1 MANISALLEIIRT
14 AHLGRD
20 MRQALHDSIDA
31 VNDDVETCG
40 QTLNVSSNKLQLKRG
55 SNVLSEVTMPSGNV
69 NSVNGQTG
77 DVELDADD
85 ISDSSTTNKF
95 VTDTEKSTWNGKSTV
110 SFNPIKTTGETIAEI
125 TIDGV
130 TQTLK
135 ASAGGGG
142 GGAVDSVNGKTG
154 DVVLDV
160 DDINDVDINNL
171 ADGQTLVYDAT
182 SGKWVNGSGGGG
194 TTDYS
199 DLTNKPQINGVTL
212 SGNKTASELGVKV
225 NDNLLANGWFTVNTN
240 GFSSTSLDNV
250 DTVNK
255 WKTYSLNGGSVAV
268 NVNGGLTLTSE
279 STSNSYLYQMID
291 NYAKMLDGKT
301 ITISLNVDGTIY
313 SDTKTISDI
322 TSSYYKWWTMSNGVQ
337 VGYLLQE
344 QDKYAYILWKSDS
357 STSKSVNIKSIK
369 LEYGSISTL
378 AYDTEPNYELELVKC
393 GNGATKQDITSI
405 VATGTTNNTGNTIT
419 NGQLFYLNGTLCKAL
434 SNIASGSTFTLNTNY
449 AVKNLNDELADRP
462 LKYKYVQPRYN
473 SATTAGNTYVIN
485 NALSVMGLQST
496 DKVCGLVLASISGN
510 SGEDGGQAFYIS
522 FNDTIEFTPK
532 SGNTSYTI
540 LNMVVFYN

>member
-40 QTLNVSSNKLQLKRG
+40 QTLNVSSDKLQLKRG
-55 SNVLSEVTMPSGNV
+55 STVLSEVTMPSGDV
-69 NSVNGQTG
+69 DSVNGQTG

-110 SFNPIKTTGETIAEI
+110 SVTQRKSSGENIADI

-130 TQTLK
+130 TTKLY

-142 GGAVDSVNGKTG
+142 GGAVDSVNGMTG

-194 TTDYS
+194 TSDYT

-212 SGNKTASELGVKV
+212 IGNKTSGDLGLASADDV
-225 NDNLLANGWFTVNTN
+225 NSKAN
-240 GFSSTSLDNV
+240 
-250 DTVNK
+250 
-255 WKTYSLNGGSVAV
+255 
-268 NVNGGLTLTSE
+268 
-279 STSNSYLYQMID
+279 
-291 NYAKMLDGKT
+291 
-301 ITISLNVDGTIY
+301 
-313 SDTKTISDI
+313 
-322 TSSYYKWWTMSNGVQ
+322 
-337 VGYLLQE
+337 
-344 QDKYAYILWKSDS
+344 KS
-357 STSKSVNIKSIK
+357 
-369 LEYGSISTL
+369 
-378 AYDTEPNYELELVKC
+378 
-393 GNGATKQDITSI
+393 DITSI

-434 SNIASGSTFTLNTNY
+434 SNIASGSAFTLNTNY
-449 AVKNLNDELADRP
+449 EVKNLNDELADRP

-473 SATTAGNTYVIN
+473 SATTAGNTYVIS
-485 NALSVMGLQST
+485 NALNIMGLQPT
-496 DKVCGLVLASISGN
+496 DTVCGLLLASISGN
-510 SGEDGGQAFYIS
+510 SGEDGGQAFYIN

-532 SGNTSYTI
+532 SGNTSYSI
-540 LNMVVFYN
+540 LNMVVFYK